1 MLILVVLANVTV
13 WFFLAVLAP
22 ALYLQ
27 HAKDLSKTEA
37 FSRAVIFPGLYLII
51 FALSDSY
58 LFSPWPTRAAS
69 FLAHASSVLLVT
81 ATAGSIIRLIALN
94 VLRGHEPL
102 HLESARNH
110 LGPEITKSLVSGGA
124 LGLPALVGGTIAVL
138 LDSLLPSDNWR
149 LAVGVFAII
158 VCIGVGLWIVI
169 SLARQEAAQ
178 NGSRRSG

>member
-51 FALSDSY
+51 FALSDAY
-58 LFSPWPTRAAS
+58 LFSPWPTPVESYIAYATS
-69 FLAHASSVLLVT
+69 IALVA
-81 ATAGSIIRLIALN
+81 ATAGSIARLIALN
-94 VLRGHEPL
+94 VLGGHEPL
-102 HLESARNH
+102 RLGSTSNH
-110 LGPEITKSLVSGGA
+110 LGSGIANSLVSGGA
-124 LGLPALVGGTIAVL
+124 LGLPALVGWTVAVL

-149 LAVGVFAII
+149 LAVGIFAII